1 MIIAKKQKGEKT
13 MLNKETAEGFGAGF
27 LLGAV
32 VGISIG
38 ILYAPHSGKE
48 TRVIIGDKVHEA
60 TLKAEKIID
69 EAKGKA
75 ENIIKEAKEKMHKQ
89 Q

>member
-1 MIIAKKQKGEKT
+1 

-27 LLGAV
+27 L
-32 VGISIG
+32 VGIAVGVSVG

-48 TRVIIGDKVHEA
+48 TREIIGDKVHDA
-60 TLKAEKIID
+60 TLKAEKIVE

-75 ENIIKEAKEKMHKQ
+75 ENIIKEARLKMHKEQ
-89 Q
+89 QP

>member
-1 MIIAKKQKGEKT
+1 
-13 MLNKETAEGFGAGF
+13 MLNKESAEGFGAGL

-32 VGISIG
+32 IGASIG

-48 TRVIIGDKVHEA
+48 TRVIISEKVHDA
-60 TLKAEKIID
+60 TLKAEKIVE
-69 EAKGKA
+69 EAREKA
-75 ENIIKEAKEKMHKQ
+75 ENIIKEAKAKMHKQ

>member
-1 MIIAKKQKGEKT
+1 
-13 MLNKETAEGFGAGF
+13 MLNKESAEGFGAGL

-48 TRVIIGDKVHEA
+48 TRVLIGDKVHNA
-60 TLKAEKIID
+60 TLKAEKIVE
-69 EAKGKA
+69 EAKVKA
-75 ENIIKEAKEKMHKQ
+75 ENIIKEAKEKIHKQ